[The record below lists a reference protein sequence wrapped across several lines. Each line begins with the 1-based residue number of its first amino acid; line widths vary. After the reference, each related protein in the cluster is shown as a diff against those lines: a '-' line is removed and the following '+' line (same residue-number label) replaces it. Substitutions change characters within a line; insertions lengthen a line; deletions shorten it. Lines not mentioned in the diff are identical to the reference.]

1 MMKKVFN
8 LILAVMI
15 IFCVLYVAIDQSRSF
30 YKLEEG
36 KEVTVWKRIGGK
48 CYVVP
53 YKYYG
58 VIKPSS
64 CAIETVNTG
73 GVTLIWYNGRLIVN
87 TDSEKKIIKGG
98 DCILEDYMN
107 NEDENDS
114 IFLWNDNG
122 TNKLKSDLKYLSI
135 YILDGSI
142 YYNK

>member
-1 MMKKVFN
+1 MDKVIKLFSY
-8 LILAVMI
+8 I
-15 IFCVLYVAIDQSRSF
+15 IIVFGVLYLIIDQSRSF

-48 CYVVP
+48 CYVIP

-64 CAIETVNTG
+64 CAIETVNTA
-73 GVTLIWYNGRLIVN
+73 GVTLIWHNGRLIVN
-87 TDSEKKIIKGG
+87 TDSEMKIINNG

-114 IFLWNDNG
+114 RFLWNDNG
-122 TNKLKSDLKYLSI
+122 INKLKSDLKYFSV
-135 YILDGSI
+135 YVLDGSV

>member
-1 MMKKVFN
+1 MDKVIKLFSYIIIVFGVLY
-8 LILAVMI
+8 LIL
-15 IFCVLYVAIDQSRSF
+15 DQSRSF

-48 CYVVP
+48 CYVIP

-64 CAIETVNTG
+64 CAIETVNTAS
-73 GVTLIWYNGRLIVN
+73 VTLIWYNDRLIVN
-87 TDSEKKIIKGG
+87 TDSEMKIINDG

-114 IFLWNDNG
+114 RFLWNDNG
-122 TNKLKSDLKYLSI
+122 INKLKSDLKYLSV
-135 YILDGSI
+135 YILDGSV